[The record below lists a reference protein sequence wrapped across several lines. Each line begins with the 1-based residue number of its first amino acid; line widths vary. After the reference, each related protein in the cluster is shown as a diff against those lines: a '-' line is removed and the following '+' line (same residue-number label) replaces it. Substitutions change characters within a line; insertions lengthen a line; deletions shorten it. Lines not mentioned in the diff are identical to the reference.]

1 MPRGAI
7 KRRLEG
13 ADIGGMSDTVLA
25 PRNGRDVNGTPA
37 SPPQEPNGKGLQR
50 ASIQSRSPRMIGD
63 VVVLTFL
70 PGLIGGAEALHRAAG
85 VLEAAGSASLL
96 IVNLAP
102 MRFIT
107 SVFLSMLVHVRQEMI
122 ARGGALKLCGADG
135 VAREV
140 IEAACLDSV
149 FEIYKDEAAAFRSCA
164 APRRDGFQQLL
175 D

>member
-1 MPRGAI
+1 MQ
-7 KRRLEG
+7 
-13 ADIGGMSDTVLA
+13 
-25 PRNGRDVNGTPA
+25 A
-37 SPPQEPNGKGLQR
+37 SQPESYCCPICRQELPCTWLQR
-50 ASIQSRSPRMIGD
+50 EGDSPCPRCGQPVWFVRKTVGD